1 MRFKQEVLLANDDDS
16 FAGCGGLGDIGIIDL
31 RHHIDHPVLGLWG
44 GHIGYSIR
52 PSERGKGYAKEM
64 LRLNLEK
71 CRERGM
77 DKVMVTCSPQ
87 NVASAKTIIANGGV
101 YEKDVHVDG
110 KVIQRYW
117 IEV

>member
-1 MRFKQEVLLANDDDS
+1 MKRNEGFVTSNTYLAVRLCDNRI
-16 FAGCGGLGDIGIIDL
+16 IGIIDL

-52 PSERGKGYAKEM
+52 PSERGKGYAREM

-77 DKVMVTCSPQ
+77 DKVMVTCSQQ

-110 KVIQRYW
+110 KVIQRYC
-117 IEV
+117 IFL